1 MKRIEVVA
9 DVEEEIVEAARRMA
23 NKYDFV
29 ITTGGIGPTHDDI
42 TYASIAKAFELP
54 LKHDPETL
62 KRMGE
67 FTKARPSRDLAN
79 QTEEQ
84 RVARERMALFPHD
97 EKIEGGKVEIIF
109 TAEDM
114 WVPVVRLAGKL
125 CIFPGIPS
133 LFLKMLNGLTPY
145 IPLPPPEE
153 RPFRHQIHTL
163 MRESNIA
170 PFLTELQARVKN
182 EGIRI
187 GSYPQLSR
195 GVYVSLI
202 GPDEKR
208 VREVGEDVIKEL
220 QGTVVEVPQASAGAG
235 LAAKSEKSSL

>member
-1 MKRIEVVA
+1 MYSSLA
-9 DVEEEIVEAARRMA
+9 
-23 NKYDFV
+23 
-29 ITTGGIGPTHDDI
+29 PDI
-42 TYASIAKAFELP
+42 TYASIAKAFDLP
-54 LKHDPETL
+54 LKHNSETL
-62 KRMGE
+62 DRMAA
-67 FTKARPSRDLAN
+67 FTKARPSRDLVN

-84 RVARERMALFPHD
+84 RVARERMALFPYD
-97 EKIEGGKVEIIF
+97 EKTQGGKVEIIF
-109 TAEDM
+109 TADDM

-170 PFLTELQARVKN
+170 PFLTDLQARVKN

-187 GSYPQLSR
+187 GSYPQLTR

-202 GPDEKR
+202 GPDEQR
-208 VREVGEDVIKEL
+208 VREVGEEVIKEL
-220 QGTVVEVPQASAGAG
+220 QGTVVEVPQAGARAGRAG
-235 LAAKSEKSSL
+235 PSDKSSL